1 MKDKGCMH
9 YFLLGMEAQLSGNG
23 MDVPCV
29 GFMILCVE
37 LACLFQS
44 HFFSNYDPLSTA
56 RQLFAWT
63 RRWGLILVLYVYND
77 VVSRTKISEE
87 IPRGCGRVQT
97 LRASFTDRTG

>member
-1 MKDKGCMH
+1 
-9 YFLLGMEAQLSGNG
+9 MEAQLSGNG

-44 HFFSNYDPLSTA
+44 HFFSNSFEHSQAIVCLDKKVGVDFSN
-56 RQLFAWT
+56 
-63 RRWGLILVLYVYND
+63 LVLYVYND
-77 VVSRTKISEE
+77 VASRTKISEE